1 MVSCPEQLSEL
12 CRPRGIAWP
21 GFSFSLEEGEQKNV
35 LFFFFMY
42 FSSAMVWTNELMQ
55 KFQAETATVGP
66 LRLAP

>member
-1 MVSCPEQLSEL
+1 LLQVPAQVFGFDSYDIKKRQQVVSCPEQLSEL

-42 FSSAMVWTNELMQ
+42 FSSAMV
-55 KFQAETATVGP
+55 
-66 LRLAP
+66 